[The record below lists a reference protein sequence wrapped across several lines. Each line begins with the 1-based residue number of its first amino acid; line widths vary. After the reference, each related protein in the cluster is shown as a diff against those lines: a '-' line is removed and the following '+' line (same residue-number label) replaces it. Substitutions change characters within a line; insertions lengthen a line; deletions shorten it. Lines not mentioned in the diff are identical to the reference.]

1 MIKALFQILCI
12 LSLVGCEEARIEVG
26 YQPGAIPI
34 QVTITPQGEL
44 IVGFSGKVTRPTQVY
59 GLDTTFG
66 FNYIRTEYP
75 SRALFVR
82 VDRKA
87 NVYDLEIEKSFNIVF
102 NDSNPKYKTVSID
115 YESDGDI
122 VVQLESTTNDSIS
135 DFDTSTPTNNY
146 LCEDINYVKL
156 ARGDNAIIA
165 WPKANLRSQPLVPQ
179 DYYENIV
186 AELEEG
192 TILTIIDGPECSYKG
207 TWWEIR
213 TEHGQTGWIREYIS
227 DGYLIRKIENQQLSG
242 DSTAVVSNDTPKAIT
257 KTPQVTAVTIA
268 QTPNPTQTL
277 QAVFDEIDT
286 QLRESLKSHIA
297 LNKPKEMERDNT
309 ATIELLLNPSLT
321 EASLATQLVKE
332 GNFITSTA
340 DPSLLFSPS
349 GDANSIETSEIK
361 ITSIMKAVLS
371 SQDPDAFFIKELH
384 DTSEQAISS
393 VETTKWTWEVTAKK
407 KGKQTLVLVIY
418 RLVNLNGE
426 GYWREVETYKT
437 DILVEVTVSS
447 WINSLDWKW
456 IAGFILTLI
465 GSVLGILNWL
475 KEKEKKEAEKK
486 VSKKHVKKKK

>member
-1 MIKALFQILCI
+1 MLQKTIRILFQILCI
-12 LSLVGCEEARIEVG
+12 CSLVGCEEARIEVG

-34 QVTITPQGEL
+34 QITITPQGEL
-44 IVGFSGKVTRPTQVY
+44 IVGFSGKATRPTQVY

-102 NDSNPKYKTVSID
+102 NDSNPKYKTVSLD

-122 VVQLESTTNDSIS
+122 VVQLESITNDSIS

-242 DSTAVVSNDTPKAIT
+242 DSTAVILSDTPSAVTETLLASSTAIT
-257 KTPQVTAVTIA
+257 K
-268 QTPNPTQTL
+268 TPNPTQTI
-277 QAVFDEIDT
+277 QTAFDEIDR

-297 LNKPKEMERDNT
+297 LNKPKEMERDKT
-309 ATIELLLNPSLT
+309 ATVELLLNPSLT
-321 EASLATQLVKE
+321 EASLATQLVDE

-340 DPSLLFSPS
+340 DPNLFFAPS

-361 ITSIMKAVLS
+361 ITPLMKAVLS
-371 SQDPDAFFIKELH
+371 SQDPDAFFVTELH
-384 DTSEQAISS
+384 DNSEQVISS

-407 KGKQTLVLVIY
+407 KGKQTLILVIY
-418 RLVNLNGE
+418 RLVNLNGKDH
-426 GYWREVETYKT
+426 WREVETYKT
-437 DILVEVTVSS
+437 DIIVELIVL
-447 WINSLDWKW
+447 NLLCRCL
-456 IAGFILTLI
+456 LTL
-465 GSVLGILNWL
+465 
-475 KEKEKKEAEKK
+475 
-486 VSKKHVKKKK
+486 